1 METKFS
7 DLRMNKLLALDF
19 DDKRRDKRTPPGAKA
34 YLYAPFYN
42 GVKITGTTKV
52 KQTKGNRAR
61 NKQINK

>member
-1 METKFS
+1 
-7 DLRMNKLLALDF
+7 MNKLLALDS
-19 DDKRRDKRTPPGAKA
+19 DDKRRDERTAPGAKA

-52 KQTKGNRAR
+52 KQRKGNRAR